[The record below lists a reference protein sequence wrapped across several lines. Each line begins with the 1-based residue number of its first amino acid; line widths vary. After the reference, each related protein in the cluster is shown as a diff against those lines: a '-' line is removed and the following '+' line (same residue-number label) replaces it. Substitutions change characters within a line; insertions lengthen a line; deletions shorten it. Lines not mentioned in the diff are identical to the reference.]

1 MLGQDIAGER
11 GPDEPIDENL
21 LEELQL
27 SGRTQNGAPRRGRRL
42 RVRRTDL
49 GLLLAALGLALVI
62 WLVAINEENP
72 LITQDLQSSVPVT
85 VLGLGENLAVVE
97 DLSDEAVRLR
107 LRAPRSS
114 WQGIDPT
121 DFRAT
126 LDLTGLGPGESTV
139 PVRVV
144 SRDPQVTIVDVQL
157 PQITVSLDPL
167 LRKEAPVQADIM
179 DGTAFGYDWQPAI
192 LEPMTATISG
202 PASQVQQVSRARA
215 EVYLRNAKSQVERN
229 ETIVAV
235 DAQNRPVAGVRVEP
249 AITHV
254 LVPVEQWPGRKEV
267 AVRVKLAGRPADGY
281 RLNSVKVEPSTVV
294 LLGDSEALSQ
304 VPGYVETE
312 TLSLAGA
319 ASDVRQRLPLLL
331 PAGITSFDGNTV
343 IASAGVT
350 AIEDGMTITQPLV
363 QQGLSP
369 GLTADSALREVDVI
383 LSGPV
388 RSLSALNQ
396 DDIFVILDLTNLISG
411 THIVRPRV
419 VLPGEFTLEGV
430 IPETVEV
437 VIRQQTE
444 SAEPDEL
451 ALPALPLNA
460 GATPEVGA
468 TPAAGATAT
477 AATNGGGLPATSPI
491 TNATSST
498 ATAPLTSTLEIAPAQ
513 TGGQAP

>member
-1 MLGQDIAGER
+1 MIGQDGSGER
-11 GPDEPIDENL
+11 GPDEQIDETL
-21 LEELQL
+21 LDELQL
-27 SGRTQNGAPRRGRRL
+27 GGRSPVGVPRRARRL

-72 LITQDLQSSVPVT
+72 LLTQDLQSRVPVT
-85 VLGLGENLAVVE
+85 VLGLGDNLAVVE
-97 DLSDEAVRLR
+97 DLSDESVRLR

-114 WQGIDPT
+114 WEDLDPA

-126 LDLTGLGPGESTV
+126 LDLTDLGPGENTV

-144 SRDPQVTIVDVQL
+144 SRDPQVTILDVQL
-157 PQITVSLDPL
+157 PQLTVSLDPL
-167 LRKEAPVQADIM
+167 ATKEIPVQADIM

-192 LEPMTATISG
+192 LEPMTVTVSG
-202 PASQVQQVSRARA
+202 PASQVQQVTRARA

-229 ETIVAV
+229 ETVAAV

-249 AITHV
+249 GLAHI

-294 LLGDSEALSQ
+294 LLGDSDALSQ

-319 ASDVRQRLPLLL
+319 SSDVRQRLSLLL
-331 PAGITSFDGNTV
+331 PAGVTSFDGDTV

-350 AIEDGMTITQPLV
+350 AIEDGLTITQPLV
-363 QQGLSP
+363 QQGL
-369 GLTADSALREVDVI
+369 GAGYIADSALREVDVI

-388 RSLSALNQ
+388 KALDALNQ

-411 THIVRPRV
+411 THTVKPRV

-444 SAEPDEL
+444 SVEPDAL
-451 ALPALPLNA
+451 ALPALPL
-460 GATPEVGA
+460 GSDITPTIDA
-468 TPAAGATAT
+468 AAG
-477 AATNGGGLPATSPI
+477 PATSLV
-491 TNATSST
+491 TTTAESNATV
-498 ATAPLTSTLEIAPAQ
+498 PLTNTLEISPAQ
-513 TGGQAP
+513 NGGQAP

>member
-1 MLGQDIAGER
+1 MIGQDGSGER
-11 GPDEPIDENL
+11 GPDEQIDETL
-21 LEELQL
+21 LDELQL
-27 SGRTQNGAPRRGRRL
+27 GGRSPVGVPRRARRL

-72 LITQDLQSSVPVT
+72 LLTQDLQSRVPVT
-85 VLGLGENLAVVE
+85 VLGLGDNLAVVE
-97 DLSDEAVRLR
+97 DLSDESVRLR

-114 WQGIDPT
+114 WEDLDPA

-126 LDLTGLGPGESTV
+126 LDLTGLGPGENTV

-144 SRDPQVTIVDVQL
+144 SRDPQVTILDVQL
-157 PQITVSLDPL
+157 PQLTVSLDPL
-167 LRKEAPVQADIM
+167 VTTAIPVQVDIM

-192 LEPMTATISG
+192 LEPMTVTVSG
-202 PASQVQQVSRARA
+202 PASQVQQVTRARA

-229 ETIVAV
+229 ETVAAV

-249 AITHV
+249 GLAHI

-294 LLGDSEALSQ
+294 LLGDSGALSQ

-319 ASDVRQRLPLLL
+319 SSDVRQRLSLLL
-331 PAGITSFDGNTV
+331 PAGVTSFDGDTV

-350 AIEDGMTITQPLV
+350 AIEDGLTITQPLV
-363 QQGLSP
+363 QQGL
-369 GLTADSALREVDVI
+369 GAGYIADSALREVDVI

-388 RSLSALNQ
+388 RALDALNQ

-411 THIVRPRV
+411 THTVKPRV

-444 SAEPDEL
+444 SVEPDAL
-451 ALPALPLNA
+451 ALPALPL
-460 GATPEVGA
+460 GSDT
-468 TPAAGATAT
+468 TPAIGVAVG
-477 AATNGGGLPATSPI
+477 
-491 TNATSST
+491 
-498 ATAPLTSTLEIAPAQ
+498 PLTSAVTTTTNSNATNPLTSSLEISPAQ
-513 TGGQAP
+513 NSGQAP

>member
-1 MLGQDIAGER
+1 MMGQDVAGDR
-11 GPDEPIDENL
+11 GPDETIDESL

-27 SGRTQNGAPRRGRRL
+27 GGRTANGVQRRARRL
-42 RVRRTDL
+42 RVRGADL
-49 GLLLAALGLALVI
+49 LLMLAALVLALVI

-72 LITQDLQSSVPVT
+72 LITQDLSSRVPVT

-97 DLSDEAVRLR
+97 DLSDESVRLR

-114 WQGIDPT
+114 WQALDPT

-126 LDLTGLGPGESTV
+126 LDLAGLGPGESTV

-144 SRDPQVTIVDVQL
+144 SRDPQVTILDVQL
-157 PQITVSLDPL
+157 PQITVSIDPL
-167 LRKEAPVQADIM
+167 VTKEVPIQADIM
-179 DGTAFGYDWQPAI
+179 DGTAFGYDWQPPI
-192 LEPMTATISG
+192 LEPMTTTVSG
-202 PASQVQQVSRARA
+202 PASLVQQVSRARA

-229 ETIVAV
+229 ESITAV
-235 DAQNRPVAGVRVEP
+235 DMQNRPVAGVRLDP
-249 AITHV
+249 NLTHV

-319 ASDVRQRLPLLL
+319 SSDVRQRLSLLL
-331 PAGITSFDGNTV
+331 PVGVTSFDGDTV

-363 QQGLSP
+363 QQGLNA
-369 GLTADSALREVDVI
+369 GLIADSALREVDVI

-388 RSLSALNQ
+388 RALSALNQ

-411 THIVRPRV
+411 THIVKPRV

-444 SAEPDEL
+444 SAQPDEL
-451 ALPALPLNA
+451 ALPALPLA
-460 GATPEVGA
+460 ADA
-468 TPAAGATAT
+468 TPAAEDLAAENQAAAAGSVLTATNPVTGAATAV
-477 AATNGGGLPATSPI
+477 
-491 TNATSST
+491 
-498 ATAPLTSTLEIAPAQ
+498 LTGTLEFTPAPEA
-513 TGGQAP
+513 GQAP

>member
-1 MLGQDIAGER
+1 MTTPNVSGER
-11 GPDEPIDENL
+11 GPEEQSDDAL
-21 LEELQL
+21 LEELQMGGRAQ
-27 SGRTQNGAPRRGRRL
+27 SGAQRRSRPL
-42 RVRRTDL
+42 RIRRTDL
-49 GLLLAALGLALVI
+49 GLMLAAIGLALVI

-72 LITQDLQSSVPVT
+72 LITQELQGSVPVT
-85 VLGLGENLAVVE
+85 VLGLGENLAIVE
-97 DLSDEAVRLR
+97 DLTDEAVRLR

-114 WQGIDPT
+114 WQGLDPT

-126 LDLTGLGPGESTV
+126 LDLTGLGAGESTV

-144 SRDPQVTIVDVQL
+144 SRDPQVTILDIQL

-167 LRKEAPVQADIM
+167 VSKEAPIQADIM

-192 LEPMTATISG
+192 LEPMTVTVSG
-202 PASQVQQVSRARA
+202 PDSLVQQVSRARA
-215 EVYLRNAKSQVERN
+215 EIYLRGAKSQVERN
-229 ETIVAV
+229 ETVTAV

-249 AITHV
+249 NLTHL

-294 LLGDSEALSQ
+294 LLGDSDALSQ

-319 ASDVRQRLPLLL
+319 SSDVRQRLALIL
-331 PAGITSFDGNTV
+331 PAGITSFDGDNV
-343 IASAGVT
+343 IASAGIT
-350 AIEDGMTITQPLV
+350 AIEDGVTITQPLV
-363 QQGLSP
+363 QQGLGP
-369 GLTADSALREVDVI
+369 GLIADSALREVDVI

-388 RSLSALNQ
+388 KALSALNQ

-411 THIVRPRV
+411 THIVKPRV

-437 VIRQQTE
+437 VIRQQTGSE
-444 SAEPDEL
+444 APDEL
-451 ALPALPLNA
+451 ALPTLPLNSDI
-460 GATPEVGA
+460 TP
-468 TPAAGATAT
+468 
-477 AATNGGGLPATSPI
+477 TSPVTAGVI
-491 TNATSST
+491 VAVTASSVIS
-498 ATAPLTSTLEIAPAQ
+498 PLTNMLEISPAQ
-513 TGGQAP
+513 SGGQAP